1 MKTETQYEIL
11 KDYEDFEGTIAKGT
25 RMNESEWI
33 SRCGLLDT
41 NDCSKFTDWFK
52 AVEVPIY
59 NREDMIAFANYIIK
73 RDFPKDDTGEEIYF
87 KWKTLI
93 NH

>member
-11 KDYEDFEGTIAKGT
+11 KDFEDFDGKIAKGT
-25 RMNESEWI
+25 RMTETEWI
-33 SRCGLLDT
+33 SRCHLLT
-41 NDCSKFTDWFK
+41 PHPCRTLIDWFK